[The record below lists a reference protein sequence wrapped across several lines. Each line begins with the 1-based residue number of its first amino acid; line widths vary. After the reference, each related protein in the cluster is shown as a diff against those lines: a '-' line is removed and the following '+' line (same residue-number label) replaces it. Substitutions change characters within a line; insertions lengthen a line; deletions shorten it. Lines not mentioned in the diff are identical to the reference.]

1 VMPKVL
7 LATEKAFAADAVGK
21 IEARFKEAGYELAKL
36 ENYKSKD
43 ELLAAVADAE
53 AMIVRSDAITKE
65 VFDAAKALKIVVR
78 GGAGV
83 DTIDLEAG
91 TAANVCIMNTPGQ
104 NSNAVAELAFGMM
117 LTTARNHFDGTS
129 GYELR
134 EKTLALYGCGNVS
147 KFMIKVAS
155 AFDMKVFAFDP
166 YLKPE
171 QIEACGATP
180 LTSMD
185 QLFESQFVSLHIPA
199 TDETKKSITEALM
212 MKMPKNACL
221 INTARKE
228 VIDEDGLKNVFAARP
243 DFTYIADVQPDSV
256 AALKEVLGDKY
267 SKRCFCTPKK
277 MGAQTAEAN
286 NNAGVAAANQIV
298 DFFEKQ
304 DVRFQV
310 NKPGQKF

>member
-1 VMPKVL
+1 VL

-21 IEARFKEAGYELAKL
+21 IEARLQEAGYELAKL
-36 ENYKSKD
+36 ENYKAKED
-43 ELLAAVADAE
+43 LLAAVADCE

-65 VFDAAKALKIVVR
+65 VFDAAKNLKIVVR

-83 DTIDLEAG
+83 DTIDLQAG
-91 TAANVCIMNTPGQ
+91 TDANVVIMNTPGQ

-117 LTTARNHFDGTS
+117 LTTARNHYDGTS
-129 GYELR
+129 GFELR

-155 AFDMKVFAFDP
+155 AFDMKVSAYDP
-166 YLKPE
+166 FLKPE
-171 QIEACGATP
+171 QIEACGAKP
-180 LTSMD
+180 LTSVE

-228 VIDEDGLKNVFAARP
+228 VIDEAGLKNVFANRT
-243 DFTYIADVQPDSV
+243 DFTYIADVLPD
-256 AALKEVLGDKY
+256 AMAEFKEQLGDKFT
-267 SKRCFCTPKK
+267 KRCFCTPKK
-277 MGAQTAEAN
+277 MGAQTSEAN

-298 DFFEKQ
+298 DFFEKN